1 MSIPITG
8 ALALILGIGLFL
20 FRPRLLYPATIIAIP
35 FTATAIV
42 NFGWANAAGS
52 WGRSL
57 EAWQFFFVLWV
68 SREALS
74 GRPPWHR
81 AEWFTTRSARKGL
94 CAFLGVAFLSLSVP
108 LVMNGTT
115 WVLSPRPITDEM
127 IPLRLTSYDFTQL
140 GYLAFGLIFAALIAA
155 ENSTPRKLYQTLRIY
170 IASCTFA
177 AAWGLLELWCELTS
191 HAYPAGIF
199 NTSTNIAAGGYEET
213 DVVGSFGNIGRL
225 SSVSQEPSVLA
236 RLLLYAFVALIVC
249 AALRK
254 PVFHRKWDLAAAL
267 LLATTLL
274 ASTSSTAYFGIV
286 IALLVA
292 ILALYRMGQP
302 VKVYAVITVGIVAA
316 GVLVAKLVPLVNSV
330 LTLFVLNKYQTGSG
344 TIRMHS
350 VAIAINAFLS
360 HPLLGMGWHN
370 VNSYDLLFLILAN
383 TGLIGLIA
391 FASFVFPV
399 LRSLWLAARNRKAAA
414 VVFLPVF
421 LLAIFLAEATSPTYV
436 AGFFWLALGL
446 GAGAA
451 VAAKFEPPL
460 EIAKRA
466 KEGTA
471 QIFRAGHKRISRHRT
486 IRPLPL
492 QNG

>member
-155 ENSTPRKLYQTLRIY
+155 ENSTPRRLYQTLRIY

-451 VAAKFEPPL
+451 VAAKFEPPV
-460 EIAKRA
+460 E
-466 KEGTA
+466 TA
-471 QIFRAGHKRISRHRT
+471 QRAIKEPRQYSEPRTRGSGRHVA